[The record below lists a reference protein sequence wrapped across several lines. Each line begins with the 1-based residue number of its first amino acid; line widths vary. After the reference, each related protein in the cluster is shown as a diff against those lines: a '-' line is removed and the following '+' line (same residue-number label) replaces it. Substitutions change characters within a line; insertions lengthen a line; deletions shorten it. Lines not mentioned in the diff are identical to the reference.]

1 MKKYL
6 FPFFFIFLVLFN
18 QCTIHKDSEI
28 NNINSNFNSST
39 IGTGSFDFTYSS
51 NSFNKI
57 LKIYYHIP
65 ENRNNLSKI
74 VFVFHGINRNA
85 IEYRNAL
92 IAKANQYNFILIV
105 PEFSEINFPTSNNY
119 NYGNVYQNGES
130 PSPTTLNP
138 ESNWTFSIIEPLFDY
153 ISSNLSNLNNDYYLL
168 GHSAGAQFAHRF
180 LMFKPQSRASKTI
193 ISAAGLY
200 TFPNSNIIFPYGFG
214 QSILSNSSKEL
225 LYKKDFFLQVGALD
239 NNPNSSNLVNNT
251 LADAQGLHRLERAT
265 NFYNFCQQDAQNLNV
280 EFNWNF
286 TIVPN
291 LTHDF
296 NQAVSKGADALFN

>member
-1 MKKYL
+1 MQNNNLKYL
-6 FPFFFIFLVLFN
+6 LFFTLFIY
-18 QCTIHKDSEI
+18 QCTINKNDGENLS
-28 NNINSNFNSST
+28 NSSLNSNT
-39 IGTGSFDFTYSS
+39 TGTASFDYTYQFTNS
-51 NSFNKI
+51 NKL

-92 IAKANQYNFILIV
+92 IVKANQYNFILIV
-105 PEFSEINFPTSNNY
+105 PEFSEINFPQTNGY

-153 ISSNLSNLNNDYYLL
+153 IKSNILNLNNNYYLI
-168 GHSAGAQFAHRF
+168 GHSAGAQYAHRF
-180 LMFKPQSRASKTI
+180 LMFKPNARASKTV

-200 TFPNSNIIFPYGFG
+200 TFPTTDIVFPYGYG
-214 QSILSNSSKEL
+214 QSILSNNSKVL
-225 LYKKDFFLQVGALD
+225 LYKKEVFLQVGALD
-239 NNPNSSNLVNNT
+239 NNPNSSSLVHNT
-251 LADAQGLHRLERAT
+251 LADAQGLHRLERIT
-265 NFYNFCQQDAQNLNV
+265 NFYNFCQQDAQSLNL

-286 TIVPN
+286 KIVPS

-296 NQAVSKGADALFN
+296 NQAVFISADTLFN